1 MSDAELQCVVVEE
14 PLELQQEPQA
24 AKSPPASRT
33 FAAACKAHLRC
44 FVVSVLLIAVVLALL
59 PVLLLQ
65 LIGMLVIERL
75 MPQVLLHVYPTR
87 LGIVHVWFMRF
98 VRWLQLPEE
107 GHSHSIRVD
116 LYASEGAD
124 ALEAAAE
131 EAPKDS
137 GPAAA
142 ARAAVDERPYSVH
155 TVACLLDNY
164 AYIIV
169 DRSQGPPYSVAFVDP
184 CEPAAVLRALE
195 KVREVDYGG
204 AELRPVAILTTHHHW
219 DHMAGNRALRKL
231 YPQIEVCGG
240 ADDRVSAVTRRLR
253 DGATVRVGGLRVLAL
268 SAPCHTRGSLVYVL
282 RGPTP
287 VAFVGDTLF
296 CGGCGAPFEGTQQE
310 MSAAFAK
317 IWRYC
322 PPSTLVFSGHEYA
335 SAILPGYLAGQLPFP
350 DTPKAFGQ
358 LCTTV
363 WRTQMLRL
371 QSPAVPTV
379 PFLLAD
385 ELVLNAN
392 FQPLRKAA
400 DHLAGAWRQHLALTA
415 APTLA
420 TRALRAHGVGPPP
433 PALEPLRM
441 PGAAAATAAAAA
453 AVVAAATRTPAT
465 VEEVASC
472 VEVLLEDTTAPA
484 LSPPPSPP
492 AVEAPPAAAPA
503 AEAPSSSSTLPPP
516 HARAPVASAPGAFWR
531 DGRVALVPV
540 AELERLAQLLRAGDD
555 GVASAA
561 SLVRRLQA
569 TAPPPPRVLRAS
581 VAHAD
586 PPATEAWRRSSTPAE
601 LVTQAETLAAFELLG
616 GSGGRLSRA
625 LLRRLITSRWLAE
638 SPLSEMHADEMLAHV
653 APAGAA
659 AVALDVFNTRLS
671 VLPSLPEPAAPP
683 RCACC
688 RPKNFLASLRPRR
701 RPRNY
706 EEGDFS
712 DDGTIERFVA

>member
-44 FVVSVLLIAVVLALL
+44 VVVSVLLIAVVLALL

-231 YPQIEVCGG
+231 YPQIEVSGG

-335 SAILPGYLAGQLPFP
+335 SSILPGYLAGQLPFP

-420 TRALRAHGVGPPP
+420 TRALRAHGVAAAACVGRCACPAPPP
-433 PALEPLRM
+433 PPPPPPPPSSPPPRARPPPSRKLP
-441 PGAAAATAAAAA
+441 AAW
-453 AVVAAATRTPAT
+453 RCCSRIRPR
-465 VEEVASC
+465 
-472 VEVLLEDTTAPA
+472 P
-484 LSPPPSPP
+484 LSPPPSPL

-503 AEAPSSSSTLPPP
+503 AERRRRRARCRRTRMRRAGAWAPLARRPGG
-516 HARAPVASAPGAFWR
+516 ARACRRAG
-531 DGRVALVPV
+531 
-540 AELERLAQLLRAGDD
+540 RLAQLLRA
-555 GVASAA
+555 
-561 SLVRRLQA
+561 
-569 TAPPPPRVLRAS
+569 T
-581 VAHAD
+581 
-586 PPATEAWRRSSTPAE
+586 TAWRRPRSS
-601 LVTQAETLAAFELLG
+601 V
-616 GSGGRLSRA
+616 
-625 LLRRLITSRWLAE
+625 LR
-638 SPLSEMHADEMLAHV
+638 D
-653 APAGAA
+653 GAA
-659 AVALDVFNTRLS
+659 AARAARLGRAHRPSSDRGRGGAARRPQSSSLRRDVHS
-671 VLPSLPEPAAPP
+671 SPAA
-683 RCACC
+683 AAA
-688 RPKNFLASLRPRR
+688 ASPA
-701 RPRNY
+701 P
-706 EEGDFS
+706 S
-712 DDGTIERFVA
+712 SAA